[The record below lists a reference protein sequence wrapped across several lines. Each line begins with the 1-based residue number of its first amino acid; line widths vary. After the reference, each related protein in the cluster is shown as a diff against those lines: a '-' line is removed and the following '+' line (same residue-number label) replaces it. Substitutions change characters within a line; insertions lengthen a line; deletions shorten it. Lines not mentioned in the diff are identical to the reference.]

1 MLYFDSVKSAST
13 YLAGR
18 GWKLQGNVYILNSPK
33 ESKTEET
40 FIPADTFASKTIE
53 YAREMEQIV

>member
-1 MLYFDSVKSAST
+1 MLYFDSARTASN

-18 GWKLQGNVYILNSPK
+18 GWKLQGNVFILNSPK
-33 ESKTEET
+33 DSKTEET
-40 FIPADTFASKTIE
+40 FIPADTFAAKTIE